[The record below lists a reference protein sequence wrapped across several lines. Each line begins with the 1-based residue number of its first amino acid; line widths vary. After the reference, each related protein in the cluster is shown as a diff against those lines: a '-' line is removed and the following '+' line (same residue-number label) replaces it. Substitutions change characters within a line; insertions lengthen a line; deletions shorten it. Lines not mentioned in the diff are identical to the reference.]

1 MNEDENLEL
10 THLLDRAVKNL
21 FRLSPTLITRL
32 AGLTVAPEAI
42 RVEDP
47 NLNLP
52 ELRADHVFIIPDSE
66 AGPEGAIYLEY
77 QLRPDPA
84 LLPSWA
90 TKWGGLMRQLGMPV
104 VLLVLYLQKGDRA
117 TFPSQFRTRMGGIE
131 TELRFTTICLWEQTE
146 RIRSGELPELA
157 PLLLLSEKNPT
168 LETVR
173 EEKRLIKSANFPSEV
188 EAELLGIAMLT
199 ATRSFARTLLDTIFS
214 EDYTRME
221 NTTVIGEWLQ
231 QSRAK
236 GIAEGIAEGIA
247 QGIAQGEARG
257 IAQGEARGKT
267 EEARK
272 IVLRFLVKR
281 FGTLP
286 PALLKRVEQAD
297 ADWCHTL
304 LDKAMDA
311 EALTELAD
319 LYANAPE

>member
-1 MNEDENLEL
+1 M
-10 THLLDRAVKNL
+10 

-52 ELRADHVFIIPDSE
+52 ELRADHVFIL
-66 AGPEGAIYLEY
+66 PESAERPKSAIYLEY

-117 TFPSQFRTRMGGIE
+117 TFPDRLRTQVGGIE

-173 EEKRLIKSANFPSEV
+173 EEKRLIKSANLTPSL
-188 EAELLGIAMLT
+188 EAELLGIAMLA
-199 ATRSFARTLLDTIFS
+199 ATRGFAQALLNPIFA
-214 EDYTRME
+214 EDYEKMK
-221 NTTVIGEWLQ
+221 NTTLIGQWLEEAEAAG
-231 QSRAK
+231 RAV
-236 GIAEGIAEGIA
+236 GIAEGIAEGKA
-247 QGIAQGEARG
+247 EGEARG
-257 IAQGEARGKT
+257 RTETARRMT
-267 EEARK
+267 
-272 IVLRFLVKR
+272 LRFLVKR

-286 PALLKRVEQAD
+286 PALLERIEQAD
-297 ADWCHTL
+297 ADWCDNL
-304 LDKAMDA
+304 LDRAADA
-311 EALTELAD
+311 AGLSEFAD